1 MVKEDFKG
9 PTSLDIN
16 GMLIFNQRFW
26 FGASYRTGVNVWDK
40 NYKDFSVDKL
50 DTTNALS
57 GIMQLYVTER
67 FRVGYSYDHMLNSL
81 SDVEK
86 GTHEITLGYTFPLR
100 SKRLLSP
107 RFF

>member
-1 MVKEDFKG
+1 
-9 PTSLDIN
+9 
-16 GMLIFNQRFW
+16 
-26 FGASYRTGVNVWDK
+26 
-40 NYKDFSVDKL
+40 
-50 DTTNALS
+50 
-57 GIMQLYVTER
+57 MQLYVTER